1 MEDEDRTVE
10 APSTSSGFGDTSEV
24 EVGNIAP
31 GEDMTATEPLE
42 VPNRRRRH
50 VTLSAAAVAVVLV
63 ISLIVIGAGG
73 PGSKSAAAEVILGA
87 RTTLAKNSVD
97 LTLSGSLTADGQTF
111 PVGGSGFADSS
122 KDLESVTLT
131 FRDENIPIQETV
143 LSDGG
148 NAYMQIVEN
157 NQNQITRAIPSK
169 QWVQVPLG
177 ASQSTGLN
185 ASTPN
190 ILNQLQVLTQQGNTV
205 VPLGTSTINGAS
217 VTGYQVTI
225 TKAAMAA
232 ELKRVEARGGAEAKA
247 LEQGLKVIS
256 LNPPVIKLWLNGDN
270 LLAREEVLISETT
283 SGVSASGDL
292 IINFSN
298 YGSAST
304 ITTPAAGSVASF
316 QAFIAAADA
325 PGLH

>member
-1 MEDEDRTVE
+1 MDDEDQTIE
-10 APSTSSGFGDTSEV
+10 ASSLASGSDVKGDV
-24 EVGNIAP
+24 DAFILAP
-31 GEDMTATEPLE
+31 GEDTVTSGPLD

-50 VTLSAAAVAVVLV
+50 VALTAAAVAVVLV
-63 ISLIVIGAGG
+63 ISLIVIGVSG
-73 PGSKSAAAEVILGA
+73 PGSKDAAAEVILGA

-97 LTLSGSLTADGQTF
+97 LTLSGSMSADGQTI
-111 PVGGSGFADSS
+111 PLGGSGFADSS

-131 FRDENIPIQETV
+131 FSDENIPIQETI
-143 LSDGG
+143 LSDAG
-148 NAYMQIVEN
+148 NAYMQITEN
-157 NQNQITRAIPSK
+157 NQNQITRAIPGK

-177 ASQSTGLN
+177 ASQSTGLS
-185 ASTPN
+185 ATTPN

-205 VPLGTSTINGAS
+205 VPLGTSTINGES

-232 ELKRVEARGGAEAKA
+232 EFKRVEARGGAEAKA

-256 LNPPVIKLWLNGDN
+256 LNPPVIKLWLNADN

-283 SGVSASGDL
+283 SGVTASGDL
-292 IINFSN
+292 FINFSN